1 MSQVK
6 LSEPGARFL
15 PTTHG
20 GNLLDLTRFSTP
32 ESYVACRHWTM
43 LPEIEGARISTFPWN
58 AFVFKQVLEYYDGP
72 RLLLQRSRAGQL
84 YLAWWND
91 AEGAVDRWIYLPV
104 GESRLHDILSGRLTV
119 LDALRDPE
127 DGSLVVVDVDVG
139 TSAVIQSIVTTAAAL
154 PQDLLPLEYSRLN
167 IPFPEE
173 FASGPTRERVHRLDV
188 RIDGKVGETSADV
201 VSRLVGNIQRLLDAI
216 GQAVLTTP
224 TSQGPVPNYIKQQT
238 RLNLVGTY
246 AGSLGLHLET
256 DIQDNLMGDSLARS
270 SLEGLFGLLE
280 GDQSVLQSAEYQ
292 RFWSSRVA
300 ANYKN
305 LLSTV
310 ETSSQAASLFWNQH
324 GGEEIQEF
332 KITPDFAKNQKRM
345 VETITKENL
354 HLEGI
359 FEAGN
364 IRTRWFR
371 FLARGYS
378 ESFGGRILRTSTI
391 DVNHISLGY
400 PCRVIVEP
408 NLQVNQAIGE
418 EKTTYTFLSVET
430 MNWNVIAAS
439 QPPTQE

>member
-1 MSQVK
+1 
-6 LSEPGARFL
+6 
-15 PTTHG
+15 
-20 GNLLDLTRFSTP
+20 
-32 ESYVACRHWTM
+32 M
-43 LPEIEGARISTFPWN
+43 LPEIEGARISNFPWN
-58 AFVFKQVLEYYDGP
+58 AFVFEQVLEYYDGP
-72 RLLLQRSRAGQL
+72 RLLLQKSRAGQL
-84 YLAWWND
+84 YLVWWND
-91 AEGAVDRWIYLPV
+91 AERAVDRWIYLPV
-104 GESRLHDILSGRLTV
+104 SEPRLRDILSGRLTA

-139 TSAVIQSIVTTAAAL
+139 TSSVIQSIVTTSEAL
-154 PQDLLPLEYSRLN
+154 PQDSLPLEYSRLD
-167 IPFPEE
+167 IPIPEE
-173 FASGPTRERVHRLDV
+173 FAGGPTRERVHRLDV
-188 RIDGKVGETSADV
+188 RIDGRVGETSADV

-224 TSQGPVPNYIKQQT
+224 TSQGPVPNYIKEQT

-256 DIQDNLMGDSLARS
+256 DIQDDLMGESLARS

-280 GDQSVLQSAEYQ
+280 GDQSSLQSAEYQ

-310 ETSSQAASLFWNQH
+310 ETSSQAASLLWNQY
-324 GGEEIQEF
+324 GAGEIHEF
-332 KITPDFAKNQKRM
+332 KLTPDFARNQRPM

-371 FLARGYS
+371 FLARGFS
-378 ESFGGRILRTSTI
+378 ESFAGRVLRTATR
-391 DVNHISLGY
+391 DLNHISLGY
-400 PCRVIVEP
+400 PCSVVVEL
-408 NLQVNQAIGE
+408 NLQVNQATGE
-418 EKTTYTFLSVET
+418 EKPTYTFLSVET
-430 MNWNVIAAS
+430 MDWDDFAES
-439 QPPTQE
+439 LPLTDE